1 MRGTRPGGSSLP
13 QSSLSRIYSSRHY
26 SNKPAF
32 QSEPSVV
39 VVACFVSARRSTR
52 RQLGSWDEHS
62 WWPRPGAPP
71 SPWQAVTSKP
81 SHSTFP
87 ALTHSN
93 SPSFRPP
100 SPDGRRPRWR
110 GPRQQCWSNLYLFH
124 NTLWLW
130 CKVLQAAV
138 WCMVQPWDG
147 PSASP
152 PTTST
157 AGWTRA
163 MRATST
169 ASPSWSTNMTL
180 MYFVCR
186 R

>member
-1 MRGTRPGGSSLP
+1 MLCVGTA
-13 QSSLSRIYSSRHY
+13 QYTA
-26 SNKPAF
+26 PARLMGRAF
-32 QSEPSVV
+32 MV
-39 VVACFVSARRSTR
+39 
-52 RQLGSWDEHS
+52 
-62 WWPRPGAPP
+62 APP
-71 SPWQAVTSKP
+71 WRP
-81 SHSTFP
+81 SQSLASCHQQTFP
-87 ALTHSN
+87 LNLPCPHPHHSNSN
-93 SPSFRPP
+93 SPSLCPP

-138 WCMVQPWDG
+138 WCIVKPWDG